1 MRHHQAEVFSFAWN
15 EDYFLS
21 SPGLDVITFASL
33 KMNKITKRPLIL
45 LTILMQASCST
56 YKTQVVPNPEAPR
69 FFSANDR
76 KLPRQIEVY
85 FDGTANDWAARTNV
99 RRRFEVAAQ
108 AEDPFRPCLYIE
120 GVGTDSLTG
129 KIFGV
134 GMKSRVLTA
143 YKFLARNR
151 RPATTTRSEDSLLI
165 FGFSRGAF
173 QARMLAGLMAH
184 CGLPHLCSGRF
195 TPEQEKSLDQLAE
208 DVWKYCEDNLV
219 DLTQKEV
226 RAGGPDA
233 WRRHL
238 ADNRRKLQEALSPS
252 YPGVTWTEPTIK
264 LLAIWDTVPGLSFT
278 KLSEMGEPEKGHQR
292 YKVAAYP
299 NIQTIVHA
307 LSLDDQRS
315 KFEPLPVG
323 APIDPVATNV
333 YEVWFPGAHSDVGG
347 GYGDSNDMAGTS
359 YNWLHRIM
367 NQRGIA
373 TRKTVVYEDPNAL
386 MHHPE
391 EQWIH
396 RLTSDSLPR
405 RLPAGSHIDRSAFRR
420 ADGNAHPEENRSKY
434 VIYSTTNR
442 IANGPTKGQV
452 LDVSRAGKNRADQEA
467 YLKKLGLVFHDDTG
481 ATLEKALAEK
491 GVQPLSISQMA
502 AAWNEK
508 PETIVPEP
516 EAKTR

>member
-1 MRHHQAEVFSFAWN
+1 M
-15 EDYFLS
+15 
-21 SPGLDVITFASL
+21 T
-33 KMNKITKRPLIL
+33 MTTKLPLISL
-45 LTILMQASCST
+45 ATLVLASCSS

-151 RPATTTRSEDSLLI
+151 RPATTTRTEDSLLI

-184 CGLPHLCSGRF
+184 CGLPHIATGRL
-195 TPEQEKSLDQLAE
+195 TPEQEKSLDRLAE
-208 DVWKYCEDNLV
+208 DVWEYCEDNLV
-219 DLTQKEV
+219 DLTKKEA
-226 RAGGPDA
+226 RDGGTEA

-238 ADNRRKLQEALSPS
+238 AANRKKLQQALAPRH
-252 YPGVTWTEPTIK
+252 PDVIWTEPTIK

-299 NIQTIVHA
+299 NIQNIVHA
-307 LSLDDQRS
+307 LSLDDHRS

-367 NQRGIA
+367 SQRGIA
-373 TRKTVVYEDPNAL
+373 TRNTVVYDDPNAL

-405 RLPAGSHIDRSAFRR
+405 KLPAGSQIDRSAFRR
-420 ADGNAHPEENRSKY
+420 ADGNAHPEENRRKY
-434 VIYSTTNR
+434 VIYTTSNM
-442 IANGPTKGQV
+442 IANGPAKGQV
-452 LDVSRAGKNRADQEA
+452 LEVSKAGKNRADQEA
-467 YLKKLGLVFHDDTG
+467 YLKKLGLVLHDDTG
-481 ATLEKALAEK
+481 TTLEKALPEK

-508 PETIVPEP
+508 PEAAKPVSETKVP
-516 EAKTR
+516 